1 MFEKFDWMIGRYQ
14 ELTEAMIQPEI
25 IADTDNYQKLL
36 KEHASLEPAV
46 QAYHTYQ
53 DTLKQIE
60 EAKLLLQQPDMA
72 DMAREELEELTESRQ
87 QQEQELKLLLLPKDP
102 DDDRN
107 VVMEIRQGA
116 GGDEAA
122 LFGALLLR
130 MYTRYAER
138 NRFKLEPVSYNMT
151 ELGGVKEAVFNI
163 RGAGV
168 FSRLKYESGVHRVQR
183 VPSTE
188 ASGRIHTSTC
198 TVAVLPE
205 AEDVEI
211 HIDPNDLRIDVYRST
226 GHGGQCIN
234 TTDSAVRI
242 THLPTGLVVTCQDEK
257 SQIKNRAK
265 AMLVLKSRLYQ
276 KMREEKDA
284 AYAANRRGQIG
295 TGDRSERIRTY
306 NFPQGRVT
314 DHRIGLTL
322 YRIDE
327 IMDGD
332 LDELLE
338 ALTLAEQAG
347 KTERHWE
354 SRRNMQTKLL
364 APTEDAIAEA
374 AQLLQKR
381 RIGCIPDGNGVRAWR
396 KRAG

>member
-1 MFEKFDWMIGRYQ
+1 MFEKFDWMVNRYQ
-14 ELTEAMIQPEI
+14 ELSEAVSQPDI
-25 IADTDNYQKLL
+25 ITDQARWQKLL
-36 KEHASLEPAV
+36 KERAGLEAAV
-46 QAYHTYQ
+46 EAYQAYQ
-53 DTLKQIE
+53 KTLKEIDE
-60 EAKLLLQQPDMA
+60 TKELLSQPEMA
-72 DMAREELEELTESRQ
+72 DLAQLEMQELEEQRA
-87 QQEQELKLLLLPKDP
+87 QQEQELKVLLLPKDP
-102 DDDRN
+102 DADRN
-107 VVMEIRQGA
+107 VVMEIRPGA

-138 NRFKLEPVSYNMT
+138 HRLKLEAVSYNMT
-151 ELGGVKEAVFNI
+151 ELGGVKEAVFTI
-163 RGAGV
+163 SGQGA

-188 ASGRIHTSTC
+188 AGGRIHTSTC

-205 AEDVEI
+205 VEDVEVDI
-211 HIDPNDLRIDVYRST
+211 NPGDLRIDVYRST
-226 GHGGQCIN
+226 GHGGQCVN

-265 AMLVLKSRLYQ
+265 AMQVLKSRLYD
-276 KMREEKDA
+276 KLRSEKDSE
-284 AYAANRRGQIG
+284 YAANRKGQIG

-322 YRIDE
+322 YQIDS

-332 LDELLE
+332 LDEIID
-338 ALTLAEQAG
+338 ALTLAEQA
-347 KTERHWE
+347 R
-354 SRRNMQTKLL
+354 KLEEMTQ
-364 APTEDAIAEA
+364 A
-374 AQLLQKR
+374 
-381 RIGCIPDGNGVRAWR
+381 
-396 KRAG
+396 

>member
-1 MFEKFDWMIGRYQ
+1 MFEKFAFMIARHQ
-14 ELTEAMIQPEI
+14 ELSEAIGQREI
-25 IADTDNYQKLL
+25 ILDTDKYQKLL
-36 KEHASLEPAV
+36 KELALLTPAV
-46 QAYHTYQ
+46 DAYRAYQ
-53 DTLKQIE
+53 DTRREIAEAE
-60 EAKLLLQQPDMA
+60 EMLAMPEMA
-72 DMAREELEELTESRQ
+72 DIAADELKRLAARREA
-87 QQEQELKLLLLPKDP
+87 QENELKLLLIPRDP

-122 LFGALLLR
+122 LFGAILLR

-138 NRFKLEPVSYNMT
+138 HRLQLEPVSYNMT

-163 RGAGV
+163 KGKGA

-188 ASGRIHTSTC
+188 SAGRIHTSTC

-205 AEDVEI
+205 AEDVELNI
-211 HIDPNDLRIDVYRST
+211 SDQDLRIDVYRSS
-226 GHGGQCIN
+226 GHGGQCVN

-265 AMLVLKSRLYQ
+265 AMMVLKSRLYQ
-276 KMREEKDA
+276 KMRDEKDA
-284 AYAANRRGQIG
+284 VYAANRRGQVG

-306 NFPQGRVT
+306 NYPQGRVT

-322 YRIDE
+322 YRIDDM
-327 IMDGD
+327 MDGD
-332 LDELLE
+332 LDELID
-338 ALTLAEQAG
+338 ALTLQDQAE
-347 KTERHWE
+347 
-354 SRRNMQTKLL
+354 KLR
-364 APTEDAIAEA
+364 E
-374 AQLLQKR
+374 
-381 RIGCIPDGNGVRAWR
+381 IGA
-396 KRAG
+396 